1 MAPCCILLL
10 ILAILLSTYPAHFCT
25 ATSENDEFIRTS
37 CGATR
42 YPELCYSTLSPYAA
56 DVGNSFPQLV
66 TAALRV
72 AQDGAVSTCSA
83 VRSLARAGP
92 RRMKGSELAA
102 GAVSDCVGNM
112 KDSVDQLKDSMAAM
126 KGLDHGPDFAME
138 LGNMQT
144 WVSAALT
151 DEDTCVDGLEGSAMN
166 GKVRDEI
173 RRRVVWVAQLTSNS
187 LALINRL

>member
-1 MAPCCILLL
+1 
-10 ILAILLSTYPAHFCT
+10 
-25 ATSENDEFIRTS
+25 
-37 CGATR
+37 
-42 YPELCYSTLSPYAA
+42 
-56 DVGNSFPQLV
+56 
-66 TAALRV
+66 
-72 AQDGAVSTCSA
+72 
-83 VRSLARAGP
+83 
-92 RRMKGSELAA
+92 
-102 GAVSDCVGNM
+102 
-112 KDSVDQLKDSMAAM
+112 
-126 KGLDHGPDFAME
+126 ME

>member
-112 KDSVDQLKDSMAAM
+112 KDSVDQLKDSMA
-126 KGLDHGPDFAME
+126 GPDFAME